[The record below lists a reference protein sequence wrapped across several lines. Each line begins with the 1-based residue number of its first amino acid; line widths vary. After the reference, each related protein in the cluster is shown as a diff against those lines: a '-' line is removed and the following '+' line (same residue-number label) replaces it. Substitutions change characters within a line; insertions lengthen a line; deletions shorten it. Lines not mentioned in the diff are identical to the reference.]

1 MYKVIKAFT
10 DLQDNNYAYKE
21 GDTYPREGV
30 SVLPSRVKELSTT
43 ANRRGE
49 ILIKEIEDEPKPKK
63 TTKSAK
69 KVEKTEND

>member
-10 DLQDNNYAYKE
+10 DLQDNNHLYKE

-30 SVLPSRVKELSTT
+30 PVLPSRVKELATT

-49 ILIKEIEDEPKPKK
+49 ILIKEVEDEPKPKRP
-63 TTKSAK
+63 AK

>member
-10 DLQDNNYAYKE
+10 DLQDNNHLYKE

-30 SVLPSRVKELSTT
+30 SVLPSRVKELATT
-43 ANRRGE
+43 ANRRSE

-63 TTKSAK
+63 TAKSAK

>member
-10 DLQDNNYAYKE
+10 DLQDNNFLYKE
-21 GDTYPREGV
+21 GDTYPREGFD
-30 SVLPSRVKELSTT
+30 VLPSRIKELATT

-63 TTKSAK
+63 TAK
-69 KVEKTEND
+69 KVEKTENE

>member
-10 DLQDNNYAYKE
+10 DLQDNNYLYKE
-21 GDTYPREGV
+21 GDEYPRKGFE
-30 SVLPSRVKELSTT
+30 VLPSRLKELATK

-49 ILIKEIEDEPKPKK
+49 ALIKEIEDEPKKK

-69 KVEKTEND
+69 KADE